1 MSALPTL
8 RRCAAS
14 RSSQILAVI
23 PFMLAVVWP
32 ASALHDV
39 YGEEASAARM
49 TGAAGKSA
57 ASGPAAALPTLAMT
71 QSDAAMLARGAYV
84 AKAGDCAGCHT
95 ATQGGAPYAGGLGI
109 NSPFGTIE
117 STNITSDPRFGI
129 GAYSYDDFARVLR
142 KGIAR
147 GGKRL
152 YPAMPYTAYA
162 KMDEADLRALY
173 AFMMH
178 GVAPVPKP
186 NIKSDVSFPFN
197 QRWGLWI
204 WQMAF
209 VPDKPY
215 EPRAADDAQW
225 NRGAYL
231 VQSLGHC
238 GSCHTPR
245 GPAYQENGTDES
257 SANFLTGSVNDHWFA
272 PNLTGDRG
280 SGLGRWQ
287 ANEIAAFLKTG
298 HADGNVAYGSMVQ
311 QIEDSSQYLTDDD
324 LLAIGRYLK
333 SLPPR
338 GASGTYAP
346 REDAARKPINGSRV
360 PDTLS
365 VGFNVYRSFCA
376 QCHGAAGEGVRN
388 AFPALAGNSSVL
400 AEDTTSLIRLMVE
413 GGNSPSTL
421 TGPRRQQMPRF
432 AGTLADVQ
440 IAQVLTYIRGAWGN
454 NAQQITAND
463 VSSLRDKLH
472 K

>member
-1 MSALPTL
+1 MSAPRVL
-8 RRCAAS
+8 RRFTAARLS
-14 RSSQILAVI
+14 RLLVVI
-23 PFMLAVVWP
+23 PIMFALVCP
-32 ASALHDV
+32 ASSSRDV
-39 YGEEASAARM
+39 YGKEAGAAST
-49 TGAAGKSA
+49 TGAAATGA
-57 ASGPAAALPTLAMT
+57 ASGAAASPGRATTAP
-71 QSDAAMLARGAYV
+71 DATTLARGAYV
-84 AKAGDCAGCHT
+84 AKAADCAGCHT
-95 ATQGGAPYAGGLGI
+95 ATRGGAPYAGGLGI

-117 STNITSDPRFGI
+117 STNITPDPRYGI
-129 GAYSYDDFARVLR
+129 GAYSYEDFARVLR
-142 KGIAR
+142 KGFAR

-162 KMDEADLRALY
+162 KMDEADLQALY

-186 NIKSDVSFPFN
+186 NIESDVSFPFN
-197 QRWGLWI
+197 QRWGLWL

-215 EPRAADDAQW
+215 EPHAAHDAQW

-245 GPAYQENGTDES
+245 GAAYQENGTDES
-257 SANFLTGSVNDHWFA
+257 SATFLTGSANDHWFA
-272 PNLTGDRG
+272 PNLTDDAGA
-280 SGLGRWQ
+280 GLGRWE

-298 HADGNVAYGSMVQ
+298 HAGGNVAYGSMVQ
-311 QIEDSSQYLTDDD
+311 QIEDSSQYLSDDD

-333 SLPPR
+333 SLPQR
-338 GASGTYAP
+338 RASGTYAP
-346 REDAARKPINGSRV
+346 REDAARKPVNGGKV

-376 QCHGAAGEGVRN
+376 QCHGVAGEGVHDV
-388 AFPALAGNSSVL
+388 FPALAGNSSVL

-421 TGPRRQQMPRF
+421 TGPPRQQMPRF

-454 NAQQITAND
+454 NAQPITAND